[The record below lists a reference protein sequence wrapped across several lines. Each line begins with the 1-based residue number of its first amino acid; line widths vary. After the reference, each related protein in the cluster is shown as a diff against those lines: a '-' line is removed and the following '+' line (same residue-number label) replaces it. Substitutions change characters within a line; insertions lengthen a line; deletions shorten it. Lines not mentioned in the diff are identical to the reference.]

1 MTIQARLGGKY
12 SRFEHGFGCV
22 CHSPEFLRINDRL
35 SEGISR
41 RSALKGIIASLAAA
55 SFTPPLAAAQPDS
68 RPLLFTDV
76 RVFDGHSDAL
86 LEGVNILVTGNR
98 IEALVPA
105 GEAVGDARVISGGG
119 RVMMPGLIDAHWHS
133 IMAAIP
139 QVVAVTADIAYVH
152 YVAGDEAGR
161 TLMRGFT
168 TIRDVG
174 GPSFALKRAIDEQIV
189 MGPRIFPSGAMIS
202 QTSGHGDFRFRNEIP
217 RSAQSGLSAA
227 EAAGISAIADGDA
240 EVLRRTRE
248 QLALGASQIKIMVG
262 GGVSSLF
269 DPIDSTQLRPEE
281 IRAAVDAAADWGTYV
296 CSHVYTSKGINRA
309 IDNGVRSIEHGQLA
323 DEDTVRRMADTGV
336 WWSLQP
342 FLADEDANPKQLPE
356 QREQQKMIAEGTM
369 RAFELGQKYKANM
382 AWGTDILFDPAKTST
397 QGKQLAKI
405 SRWFSNADVLKMGT
419 SRNAELLGL
428 SGPRNPYPGKLGVI
442 EAGALAD
449 LLIVDGN
456 PLDDINLIADPER
469 NFLMIMKDG
478 RIYKD
483 AMPA

>member
-12 SRFEHGFGCV
+12 SRYEHGFGCV

-35 SEGISR
+35 LKGISR
-41 RSALKGIIASLAAA
+41 RSALKGVVASLAAA
-55 SFTPPLAAAQPDS
+55 PFTPPLAAAQPDR
-68 RPLLFTDV
+68 RPLLFTDM

-86 LEGVNILVTGNR
+86 LEGVNVLVSGNR

-105 GEAVGDARVISGGG
+105 GEAVGDARVISGAG

-139 QVVAVTADIAYVH
+139 QVVALTADITYVH
-152 YVAGDEAGR
+152 YVAGEEAGR

-323 DEDTVRRMADTGV
+323 DEDTVRRMADTDT

-369 RAFELGQKYKANM
+369 RAFELGQKHKANM

-405 SRWFSNADVLKMGT
+405 SRWFSNVDVLKMGT

-456 PLDDINLIADPER
+456 PLDNINLIADPET